1 MSNSGGGEGN
11 AFITEFNQKEN
22 NDSDIDEDDSD
33 ASGDQESSNQIFN
46 IREATPPT
54 DFEAPFSPMPSSVT
68 TVLPRV
74 KQKVIESYK
83 NKNVNKQAEE
93 RKAALRQRGKSTAAA
108 AQKKILQNKNKD
120 LRDSNLPE
128 ISGSN
133 KSL

>member
-54 DFEAPFSPMPSSVT
+54 DFDAPFSPMPSSVT

-93 RKAALRQRGKSTAAA
+93 RKAALR
-108 AQKKILQNKNKD
+108 
-120 LRDSNLPE
+120 
-128 ISGSN
+128 
-133 KSL
+133 